1 MARLQNGFKSQPDRP
16 NSMPSLTIKNIPQD
30 LLERLRERATAN
42 RRSLNSEV
50 LACLE
55 RELMP
60 QVSEED
66 LMERLD
72 ALRDRLRERG
82 VPEPTP
88 EELEEWINWG
98 RE

>member
-1 MARLQNGFKSQPDRP
+1 ML
-16 NSMPSLTIKNIPQD
+16 SLTLKNIPKELHAQ
-30 LLERLRERATAN
+30 LKESAERN